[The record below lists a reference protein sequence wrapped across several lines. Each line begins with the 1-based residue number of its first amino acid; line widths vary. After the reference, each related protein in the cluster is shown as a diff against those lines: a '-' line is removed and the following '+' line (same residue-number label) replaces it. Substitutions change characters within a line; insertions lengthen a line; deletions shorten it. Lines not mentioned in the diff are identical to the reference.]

1 MPLIKKDK
9 HENDLDFAKPYP
21 LTKGFFS
28 LSKHTDININ
38 IYNILIS
45 NRYYL
50 REVYGR

>member
-28 LSKHTDININ
+28 LFLLFERSIRQIEQIKKMQKHSFNIT
-38 IYNILIS
+38 
-45 NRYYL
+45 
-50 REVYGR
+50 V

>member
-28 LSKHTDININ
+28 LSKHIQYQTDIIWEKYTADRTN
-38 IYNILIS
+38 
-45 NRYYL
+45 
-50 REVYGR
+50 